1 MKTNYIVI
9 MSLFFLGFISCGK
22 NQKAE
27 NSEEASE
34 HEHSE
39 AIALTDKQMQAV
51 DIRIGFIEQRDLNSV
66 VRANGEMVLDPQKK
80 ADVNSL
86 VGGIIQQILV
96 TEGKNVGKG
105 QVVAYLE
112 NTGIVELQKDYLTAK
127 KEAQMSGQEYNRQKD
142 LFDQGAGIEK
152 TFQQA
157 TANYEIA
164 QARLTGLEKQLQQLS
179 LSPEQVSEGNIVTQ
193 IPIKAPI
200 AGTVNKINV
209 SLGSYIDIQTPVMSI
224 SDNSQIHCDLKVF
237 EKDIH
242 FIRPGQ
248 EVDMQ
253 LTNQPG
259 ISLKGTVYEF
269 NKFFETDTKAIV
281 VHATVQNKN
290 DLKLIPGMYVTALI
304 NIGKQKTPAV
314 PNDAIVSMEGKKYLF
329 LLEDEETT
337 ESEKS
342 FHFKPVEIITGI
354 SELGFTQITL
364 LVGAKNVS
372 PLPDEAPIVISNAF
386 YIASMLAG
394 GEEEE

>member
-1 MKTNYIVI
+1 MG
-9 MSLFFLGFISCGK
+9 LFFLGLISCGK
-22 NQKAE
+22 NQQTE
-27 NSEEASE
+27 NSEEAPGQ
-34 HEHSE
+34 EHSE
-39 AIALTDKQMQAV
+39 AISLTDKQMQAV
-51 DIRIGFIEQRDLNSV
+51 DIRIGAIEQRDLNSV

-86 VGGIIQQILV
+86 VGGIIKQILV
-96 TEGKNVGKG
+96 TEGKKVGKG

-112 NTGIVELQKDYLTAK
+112 NTAIVELQKDYLTAK
-127 KEAQMSGQEYNRQKD
+127 KEAQMSGQEYNRQKE
-142 LFDQGAGIEK
+142 LYAQGAGIEK

-157 TANYEIA
+157 MANHEIA

-209 SLGSYIDIQTPVMSI
+209 SMGSYIDIQTPVMSI

-237 EKDIH
+237 EKDIS
-242 FIRPGQ
+242 FILPGQ

-259 ISLKGTVYEF
+259 ISLKGTIYEL

-337 ESEKS
+337 ESGKS

-364 LVGAKNVS
+364 LAGAKNVS

>member
-1 MKTNYIVI
+1 
-9 MSLFFLGFISCGK
+9 MSLFLLGLISCEK

-27 NSEEASE
+27 NNEDVAE
-34 HEHSE
+34 HEHSTE
-39 AIALTDKQMQAV
+39 ISLTDKQMQAV
-51 DIRIGFIEQRDLNSV
+51 DIRIGAIEQRDLNSV

-86 VGGIIQQILV
+86 VGGIIKQILV

-112 NTGIVELQKDYLTAK
+112 NTEIVELQKDYLTAQ
-127 KEAQMSGQEYNRQKD
+127 KEALVSGQEYNRQKE
-142 LFDQGAGIEK
+142 LSIQGAGIEK

-179 LSPEQVSEGNIVTQ
+179 LSPEQVSEGNIATQ
-193 IPIKAPI
+193 IPLKAPI
-200 AGTVNKINV
+200 AGSVNKINV
-209 SLGSYIDIQTPVMSI
+209 SLGSYIDIQTPVMNI

-237 EKDIH
+237 EKDIP

-248 EVDMQ
+248 EVDIQ

-259 ISLKGTVYEF
+259 ISLKGTIYEF

-281 VHATVQNKN
+281 VHATVQNKSG
-290 DLKLIPGMYVTALI
+290 LKLIPGMYVTALI
-304 NIGKQKTPAV
+304 NTGKQKTPAV
-314 PNDAIVSMEGKKYLF
+314 PNDALVSMEGKKYLF
-329 LLEDEETT
+329 LLEDEEIT
-337 ESEKS
+337 ESGKS
-342 FHFKPVEIITGI
+342 FRFKPVEVITGI
-354 SELGFTQITL
+354 SELGFTQIT
-364 LVGAKNVS
+364 
-372 PLPDEAPIVISNAF
+372 PLEELRDEAQIVTSNAF

-394 GEEEE
+394 GEEE

>member
-1 MKTNYIVI
+1 
-9 MSLFFLGFISCGK
+9 MSLCLLGFISCGK

-27 NSEEASE
+27 SNEEAAE
-34 HEHSE
+34 HEHAE

-51 DIRIGFIEQRDLNSV
+51 DIRIGAIEQRDLNSL

-86 VGGIIQQILV
+86 VGGIIKQILV

-127 KEAQMSGQEYNRQKD
+127 KEALMSGQEYNRQKE
-142 LFDQGAGIEK
+142 LLTQGAGIEK

-200 AGTVNKINV
+200 AGTVNKINI
-209 SLGSYIDIQTPVMSI
+209 SLGSYIDIQTPILSI
-224 SDNSQIHCDLKVF
+224 SDNYLIHCDLKVF

-242 FIRPGQ
+242 FIRTGQ
-248 EVDMQ
+248 EVDIQ

-259 ISLKGTVYEF
+259 ISLKGTIYEF
-269 NKFFETDTKAIV
+269 NKFFEPDTKAIL

-304 NIGKQKTPAV
+304 NTGKQKTPAV

-329 LLEDEETT
+329 LLEDEEIT
-337 ESEKS
+337 ENGKS
-342 FHFKPVEIITGI
+342 FRFKPVEVITGI
-354 SELGFTQITL
+354 SELGFTQITPMEEL
-364 LVGAKNVS
+364 RDDAR
-372 PLPDEAPIVISNAF
+372 IVTSNAF

-394 GEEEE
+394 GEEE